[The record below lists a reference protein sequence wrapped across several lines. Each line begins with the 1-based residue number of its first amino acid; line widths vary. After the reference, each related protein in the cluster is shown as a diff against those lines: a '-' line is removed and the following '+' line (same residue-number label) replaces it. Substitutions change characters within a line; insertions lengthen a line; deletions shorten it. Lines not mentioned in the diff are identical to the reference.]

1 MHKNAILI
9 VLSMKS
15 VAVLIEDGIFAL
27 FFIPDKRDLAVQVF
41 PPLGICHQRQK
52 MVMRGVSSE
61 EVKLTDAII
70 PCGKYTVGLVS
81 CCLS

>member
-27 FFIPDKRDLAVQVF
+27 FFHSRHKGF
-41 PPLGICHQRQK
+41 G
-52 MVMRGVSSE
+52 SSS
-61 EVKLTDAII
+61 VPAPGNLPSKTKNGYA
-70 PCGKYTVGLVS
+70 GG
-81 CCLS
+81 